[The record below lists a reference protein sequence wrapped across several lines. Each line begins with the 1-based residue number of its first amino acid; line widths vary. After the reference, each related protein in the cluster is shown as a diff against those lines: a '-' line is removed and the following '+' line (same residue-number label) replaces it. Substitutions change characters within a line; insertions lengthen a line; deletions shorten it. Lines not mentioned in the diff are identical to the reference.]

1 MRDIS
6 EIAIEAYSP
15 AAVAEELVVPPPSNP
30 MAVAS
35 MFLENDYTKNGTV
48 LLRHHRNTFHGYDG
62 VSWPEI
68 EEARLRADVYQWLA
82 PAKYWK
88 TTSKLPELVEF
99 EPTQRKIRDLIEA
112 IKAHCHLDGHVAPPA
127 WLDGTTDVDV
137 VPMANGL
144 LSVGTRELLPHTP
157 DYFSPYVLPFDYKP
171 NEPNPS
177 RWLAFLEELWP
188 DEPNSRETLAE
199 IVGYILGGGTALQK
213 IFLVVGPKRSGKG
226 TIGRVLTGLLGSHN
240 VAAPTLSGM
249 TTNFGLQPLIGR
261 PLALV
266 SDARLGTRAD
276 ASVAVERL
284 LSVSGEDS
292 ITIDRKYRDPWTGR
306 LPSRFL
312 VMTNEIPRFTDS
324 SGALASRFVILTMSK
339 SFLGCE
345 DPMLTDRLLA
355 ESPGILNWALDGL
368 ERLQGRGYFEQPAS
382 AASALERLE
391 DLASPVGAFVRDCCV
406 VDSAQEVT
414 KDALWSAWKDWCAD
428 QGRDRPGTK
437 AVFFRDLAAAYPG
450 IRAHRRREASSR
462 VHVYSG
468 IGLRGPDDPDEEWAQ
483 QGSEPLTTP
492 DQGHEQREPVVPHRT
507 AVRGPDPIE
516 TMQTPSSEGVVRGG
530 RGSDALYPSDEARVR
545 VDPASNDPHVVVPGE
560 QDLVQYQEPD
570 SRPSGTLEVTPP
582 WRLTGDDSEAY
593 ETLERYLGPLSF
605 DATDGG
611 RTRIAEPIS

>member
-6 EIAIEAYSP
+6 KIATEAYPP
-15 AAVAEELVVPPPSNP
+15 AAPPEALIVPPPSNP

-35 MFLENDYTKNGTV
+35 MFLENDYTKDRTL
-48 LLRHHRNTFHGYDG
+48 LLRHHRSTFHGYDG
-62 VSWPEI
+62 ASWPEI
-68 EEARLRADVYQWLA
+68 EEGRLRADVYRWLA
-82 PAKYWK
+82 PAKYWR
-88 TTSKLPELVEF
+88 TTAKMPELVDF

-112 IKAHCHLDGHVAPPA
+112 IKAHCHLDGHIAPPA
-127 WLDGTTDVDV
+127 WLDGTDVDV
-137 VPMANGL
+137 VPMTNGL
-144 LSVGTRELLPHTP
+144 LNITTRELLPHTP
-157 DYFSPYVLPFDYKP
+157 KYFSPHVLPFDY
-171 NEPNPS
+171 EPHAPHPS

-188 DEPNSRETLAE
+188 DEPDSRGTLAE

-226 TIGRVLTGLLGSHN
+226 TIGRVLTGLLGPHN

-368 ERLQGRGYFEQPAS
+368 ERLQERGYFVQPAS

-406 VDSAQEVT
+406 IDSAQEVT
-414 KDALWSAWKDWCAD
+414 KDALWSAWKDWCAN

-462 VHVYSG
+462 VHVYSE

-483 QGSEPLTTP
+483 QGGEPLTTP
-492 DQGHEQREPVVPHRT
+492 DQGRDQRESDVPDGT
-507 AVRGPDPIE
+507 AVKGSDPIE
-516 TMQTPSSEGVVRGG
+516 TAQTPSSERVVRGG
-530 RGSDALYPSDEARVR
+530 RGSNALYPSAEARVGVDTTSDDPR
-545 VDPASNDPHVVVPGE
+545 VTVPGE
-560 QDLVQYQEPD
+560 QDLVQEHRPD
-570 SRPSGTLEVTPP
+570 PRPSETLEVTPP
-582 WRLTGDDSEAY
+582 WRLTGVDSTAY
-593 ETLERYLGPLSF
+593 ETLERYLGPVSF
-605 DATDGG
+605 DPTDGG
-611 RTRIAEPIS
+611 RTKVEEPIS